1 MAAHSAPHPL
11 SQSEHALAHR
21 GKRKGEVNCQK
32 PPVVNLHPAVGSVG
46 GLVRG
51 TSSARFAN
59 REFVAIEPEGIEP
72 DEPLGCR
79 AEHRFDGDAIPSEP
93 ARVRLRAKPPPLFAT
108 IHTLVLSATRA
119 TLTANVWNYWR
130 DDHARLDDVFGDA
143 AQQGVA
149 AGLVGRYAPSGA
161 RS

>member
-1 MAAHSAPHPL
+1 
-11 SQSEHALAHR
+11 
-21 GKRKGEVNCQK
+21 
-32 PPVVNLHPAVGSVG
+32 
-46 GLVRG
+46 
-51 TSSARFAN
+51 
-59 REFVAIEPEGIEP
+59 
-72 DEPLGCR
+72 
-79 AEHRFDGDAIPSEP
+79 
-93 ARVRLRAKPPPLFAT
+93 
-108 IHTLVLSATRA
+108 LVLSATRA